1 MKKIIDTEKG
11 FKLSKKNFRKLY
23 AASKQASV
31 LRNYG
36 LACSLNILASEELIK
51 SFVLHLKHL
60 HPEINF
66 INSDKIFFSH
76 KFKHNELK
84 SFIKTTHQS
93 LEIFN
98 FNILDDK
105 EQFLSLL
112 PEDKVDE
119 YKKEYKDIE
128 RVKRRT
134 DYIRKFEV
142 EIDEI
147 FTWLDKA
154 NDEKNLGL
162 YVNYDEKNK
171 MWNSPTD
178 FTKKQFKK
186 EKEYTKLLRLHF
198 KNAIDITTFN
208 KELKTRG
215 IIKQ

>member
-1 MKKIIDTEKG
+1 MKIIIDNEKG
-11 FKLSKKNFRKLY
+11 FELSKKNFKKLFI
-23 AASKQASV
+23 ASKQASG

-51 SFVLHLKHL
+51 SFVLHLKYL
-60 HPEINF
+60 HPDKNF
-66 INSDKIFFSH
+66 VNSDKIFFNH
-76 KFKHNELK
+76 KFKHEELK
-84 SFIKTTHQS
+84 SFIKTTQQG
-93 LEIFN
+93 LEIFT
-98 FNILDDK
+98 FNILEDK

-134 DYIRKFEV
+134 DYIRKFEID
-142 EIDEI
+142 IDEI
-147 FTWLDKA
+147 FTWLNKA

-162 YVNYDEKNK
+162 YVNYDKKNK
-171 MWNSPTD
+171 TWNSPTD

-186 EKEYTKLLRLHF
+186 EKIYTKLLKLHF

-208 KELKTRG
+208 KELRTRG
-215 IIKQ
+215 IIE